1 MSVEGM
7 PDERLTLYYDSI
19 RRQVEADRAQ
29 KHQFMANST
38 VREYADKLHGEL
50 IKRRLEHSPIE
61 WPRQ

>member
-38 VREYADKLHGEL
+38 VREYADKLQSEL
-50 IKRRLEHSPIE
+50 IKRRLKHSPIE
-61 WPRQ
+61 WPR